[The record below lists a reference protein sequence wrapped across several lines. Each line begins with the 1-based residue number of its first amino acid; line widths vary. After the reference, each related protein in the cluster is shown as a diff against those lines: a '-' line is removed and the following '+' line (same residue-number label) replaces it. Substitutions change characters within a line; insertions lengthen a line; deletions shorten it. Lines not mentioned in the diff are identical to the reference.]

1 MTENNS
7 EPCYFNDVWCFYF
20 HDPNDNSWTNDSYKM
35 LGTLSTVEDFWEHHS
50 QIKSHVKN
58 GMFFFM
64 REHIQPTWDDPIN
77 ITGGCLSI
85 KVLKE
90 EVDEFWE
97 SLSVKLLGE
106 TLLIES
112 KRHLWNNING
122 ISTSPKK
129 HFCIIKVWVKDPCVS
144 FKEYFNIPTKFH
156 GDILYKSNMDNI
168 QNDQT
173 KTKS

>member
-1 MTENNS
+1 MTELHDK
-7 EPCYFNDVWCFYF
+7 PCYLNDVWCFYF
-20 HDPNDNSWTNDSYKM
+20 HDPNDNNWMNDSYKM
-35 LGTLSTVEDFWEHHS
+35 LGTLSTVNDFWEHHTL
-50 QIKSHVKN
+50 IKNHIKN
-58 GMFFFM
+58 GMFFMM
-64 REHIQPTWDDPIN
+64 REHVQPTWDDASN

-97 SLSVKLLGE
+97 NLCVKLLGE
-106 TLLIES
+106 TILREPQ
-112 KRHLWNNING
+112 RQHWNKVNG
-122 ISTSPKK
+122 VSASPKK
-129 HFCIIKVWVKDPCVS
+129 HFSIIKIWVSDPCIS
-144 FKEYFNIPTKFH
+144 SKEYFDIPSKYN